1 MGQMKEELNKKAVM
15 AVVKGSSGQKMLP
28 LCLVRVFCSLTLITW
43 QDEQVLP
50 KKNLSSKLPTCPFGV
65 KGQVCM
71 TTCVTCAVR
80 SPHSD

>member
-50 KKNLSSKLPTCPFGV
+50 KKTLVVSFQHVPLG
-65 KGQVCM
+65 
-71 TTCVTCAVR
+71 
-80 SPHSD
+80 